1 MVARQYYLTTFGA
14 WRKRSPLFSGS
25 HFVAL
30 ATPEGSPLSG
40 AADEATVLALIAADE
55 AAHISLE
62 HDPDFEALPHPLVR
76 VPVSARVAAALAPF
90 GVTPTD
96 DTFAVSTKLARIHP
110 LLRHRIF

>member
-1 MVARQYYLTTFGA
+1 MLSRQYYLTTFGA
-14 WRKRSPLFSGS
+14 WRKRLSLFSGS

-30 ATPEGSPLSG
+30 GAPEAREKGG
-40 AADEATVLALIAADE
+40 VADEATVLALIAADE
-55 AAHISLE
+55 AAHIALE

-76 VPVSARVAAALAPF
+76 MPVSARVAAALAPF

-110 LLRHRIF
+110 LLRHRVF

>member
-1 MVARQYYLTTFGA
+1 MLSRQYYLTTLGA
-14 WRKRSPLFSGS
+14 WRKRLSLFSGS

-30 ATPEGSPLSG
+30 ATPEAREKAG
-40 AADEATVLALIAADE
+40 AADEAAVIALIAADE
-55 AAHISLE
+55 AAHIALE
-62 HDPDFEALPHPLVR
+62 HDSDFEALPHPLVR

-90 GVTPTD
+90 GIAPTD